1 MKLSEYQDLYRR
13 LSTAEDI
20 DFLAENFGHDKELL
34 LVIYTQR
41 IVRETTKKFYRVKAQ
56 ARRLAFMWQNGASLL
71 EIARKFE
78 FPPILT
84 ALMVLEQRKISRKQF
99 WKMINDLDSVKDR
112 RLRQELADV
121 NGADIVYST
130 QGSARQYARGRWG
143 EAKLHTWLD
152 ARSLQYETEKD
163 LRSKYDKTPDILLH
177 KPIEMNGSRKF
188 WIESKATF
196 GDPYEI
202 RRHLRKQLQ
211 PYSDLF
217 GDGAVVYWFG
227 HVDDQKYELPEGV
240 DIVSPTFFETPPLRS
255 RTCPWASR
263 NSRNQ
268 RWNPTASAI
277 DNEEPET
284 FKSFLPMVTRVAEE
298 EVVRVRMPRGKDG
311 EILGIAD
318 QLLGASRIRVMCQ
331 DGKSRLGR
339 IPGKLKKRMWI
350 REGDLLVVKVW
361 QFQDEKCDI
370 KHRYTKTE
378 STYMSRRGLIPK
390 SINIF

>member
-1 MKLSEYQDLYRR
+1 MSVGIDGRSRVGPTYLSIRGSNTGRDREGPVRRSGPSCDRSGGLTRKPLSIVLNWSNQFLSFRQRGLVALSMKLSEYQDLYRR

-112 RLRQELADV
+112 RLRQELTDV
-121 NGADIVYST
+121 NRADIVYST

-188 WIESKATF
+188 WIDS
-196 GDPYEI
+196 
-202 RRHLRKQLQ
+202 H
-211 PYSDLF
+211 
-217 GDGAVVYWFG
+217 
-227 HVDDQKYELPEGV
+227 
-240 DIVSPTFFETPPLRS
+240 
-255 RTCPWASR
+255 
-263 NSRNQ
+263 
-268 RWNPTASAI
+268 
-277 DNEEPET
+277 
-284 FKSFLPMVTRVAEE
+284 
-298 EVVRVRMPRGKDG
+298 
-311 EILGIAD
+311 
-318 QLLGASRIRVMCQ
+318 
-331 DGKSRLGR
+331 
-339 IPGKLKKRMWI
+339 
-350 REGDLLVVKVW
+350 
-361 QFQDEKCDI
+361 
-370 KHRYTKTE
+370 
-378 STYMSRRGLIPK
+378 
-390 SINIF
+390 